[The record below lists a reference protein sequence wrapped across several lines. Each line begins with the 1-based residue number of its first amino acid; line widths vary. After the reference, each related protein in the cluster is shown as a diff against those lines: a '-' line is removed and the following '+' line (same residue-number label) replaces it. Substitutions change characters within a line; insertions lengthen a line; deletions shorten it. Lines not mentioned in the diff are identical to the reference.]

1 MSLLQEYLIEQL
13 LNETLQDAFGF
24 YKDKLSQEQFDKLI
38 ALDPTFKIEQD
49 RLGTYGKW
57 IITSF
62 LRGTLKEEEFDNVT
76 EILDDFN
83 TRKRNIKAPGGSDIN
98 RYKTLAEIRAALD
111 TVELTD
117 AQKERLRR
125 KAKQYADLGDQA
137 EFLFETDKWE
147 VWVPKTYA
155 ASMKLGSGS
164 NWCTASTGSSGERY
178 FHQYTDQWGSQRR
191 GTADECG
198 NLVIFNNK
206 KDSSE
211 KYQLQVIL
219 DPQGKPYKIGDFM
232 NINDNSENFEGFIA
246 TENLIDELSKSRL
259 KELPEIKNAI
269 KIKQVLSSNKIT
281 IKSVRDVNRFGGG
294 LTALLPDGS
303 QVEIKGKI
311 LKASEVKELIV
322 IAVEDDKTDTD
333 FKENPFEVIR
343 FFPKSTVTK
352 IGSDSF
358 MDSKKLKTIILPP
371 KLVSIGEGAFKGCE
385 NLEEVFLPD
394 SVRFI
399 GLGAFEGC
407 NKLVLKMNKRKGK
420 SNIQVPEADLAFLKQ
435 HLQVIGGE
443 TGAEEL
449 EEAILQE
456 VFSPSMPQ
464 WLQDWLQK
472 NKANKTEGGKLRV
485 KITGEENDFDRI
497 PAGNIDLNK
506 AEFVN
511 VPVPTSPRDQYL
523 KEPYLPIF
531 YLEYQDYY
539 DTNVTMVYIPGFNDN
554 TPVRWEAE
562 RKEIGKMSKT
572 AIIQRTKKF
581 TAIDTSKPG
590 NFSKEIQK
598 EREVAKKGSIERK
611 SDTELKKMGGYSR
624 RTYDK
629 SGYELDPEVLIIK
642 LKEYTKEN
650 FPVIINKYYE
660 RLEALRKGLH
670 KILVKISI
678 DNPRHDEDIIRRAH
692 DKMFKAI
699 NIYRSITTEL
709 EKNLKIKDKIQ
720 REFNLY
726 KMFDLAGTELMKSKF
741 TQEEMGKVQSYSP
754 DYTFNSLK
762 EYLKEA
768 ENGYRRVN
776 LTTLE

>member
-13 LNETLQDAFGF
+13 LNETLEDAFGF
-24 YKDKLSQEQFDKLI
+24 YKDKLSREQFDKLI

-57 IITSF
+57 IIASF
-62 LRGTLKEEEFDNVT
+62 LRGTLKEEEFNNVT

-117 AQKERLRR
+117 TQKERLRR
-125 KAKQYADLGDQA
+125 KAKQHAELGDQA

-164 NWCTASTGSSGERY
+164 SWCTASTGERGERY

-191 GTADECG
+191 GSAGDCG

-206 KDSSE
+206 QDSSE

-232 NINDNSENFEGFIA
+232 DISDSSADFEGFIA
-246 TENLIDELSKSRL
+246 KENLIDELSKSRL
-259 KELPEIKNAI
+259 KDLPEIQKGI
-269 KIKQVLSSNKIT
+269 IIKQILDSGQVT
-281 IKSVRDVNRFGGG
+281 VKSAVNDVSRYGGG
-294 LTALLPDGS
+294 VNALLPDGS
-303 QVEIKGKI
+303 QLEIKGKT
-311 LKASEVKELIV
+311 LKGSKLKELIV
-322 IAVEDDKTDTD
+322 IGVGDDKTDTD

-343 FFPKSTVTK
+343 FFPKSTVTH
-352 IGSDSF
+352 IGSESF
-358 MDSKKLKTIILPP
+358 MNSKKLKTIILPL
-371 KLVSIGEGAFKGCE
+371 KLVSIGEHAFKGCE

-394 SVRFI
+394 SVRYI

-435 HLQVIGGE
+435 HLQVIDKQP
-443 TGAEEL
+443 TAEEL

-464 WLQDWLQK
+464 WLQDWLKK
-472 NKANKTEGGKLRV
+472 NKANQTDGRRLRV
-485 KITGEENDFDRI
+485 KITGEENEFSRI
-497 PAGNIDLNK
+497 PGGSIDLNK
-506 AEFVN
+506 AEFLN

-531 YLEYQDYY
+531 YLEYDE
-539 DTNVTMVYIPGFNDN
+539 DDIPAERIVYIPGVNDN
-554 TPVRWEAE
+554 KAVRWESE
-562 RKEIGKMSKT
+562 RKEIGRMSKT
-572 AIIQRTKKF
+572 AILQRTKKF
-581 TAIDTSKPG
+581 TAIDTSKPE
-590 NFSKEIQK
+590 NFSKDIQK
-598 EREVAKKGSIERK
+598 EREVAKQGSVERK
-611 SDTELKKMGGYSR
+611 SAKEVDSYTF
-624 RTYDK
+624 RTQYDK
-629 SGYELDPEVLIIK
+629 SGYRLDPEALIVK

-650 FPVIINKYYE
+650 FPAIIKKYYE
-660 RLEALRKGLH
+660 RLEALRKALH

-678 DNPRHDEDIIRRAH
+678 DNPRHDEEIIRRAH

-699 NIYRSITTEL
+699 NIYRYIVAEV
-709 EKNLKIKDKIQ
+709 EKALKIKDKKQ
-720 REFNLY
+720 REYNLY
-726 KMFDLAGTELMKSKF
+726 RLFDLEERDYMSKKF
-741 TQEEMGKVQSYSP
+741 TQDELNELDSYSP
-754 DYTFNSLK
+754 NYTFDNFKSNLK
-762 EYLKEA
+762 DA
-768 ENGYRRVN
+768 EHSYRRVN

>member
-1 MSLLQEYLIEQL
+1 
-13 LNETLQDAFGF
+13 
-24 YKDKLSQEQFDKLI
+24 
-38 ALDPTFKIEQD
+38 
-49 RLGTYGKW
+49 
-57 IITSF
+57 
-62 LRGTLKEEEFDNVT
+62 
-76 EILDDFN
+76 
-83 TRKRNIKAPGGSDIN
+83 
-98 RYKTLAEIRAALD
+98 
-111 TVELTD
+111 
-117 AQKERLRR
+117 
-125 KAKQYADLGDQA
+125 
-137 EFLFETDKWE
+137 
-147 VWVPKTYA
+147 
-155 ASMKLGSGS
+155 
-164 NWCTASTGSSGERY
+164 
-178 FHQYTDQWGSQRR
+178 
-191 GTADECG
+191 
-198 NLVIFNNK
+198 
-206 KDSSE
+206 
-211 KYQLQVIL
+211 
-219 DPQGKPYKIGDFM
+219 
-232 NINDNSENFEGFIA
+232 
-246 TENLIDELSKSRL
+246 
-259 KELPEIKNAI
+259 
-269 KIKQVLSSNKIT
+269 
-281 IKSVRDVNRFGGG
+281 
-294 LTALLPDGS
+294 
-303 QVEIKGKI
+303 
-311 LKASEVKELIV
+311 
-322 IAVEDDKTDTD
+322 
-333 FKENPFEVIR
+333 
-343 FFPKSTVTK
+343 
-352 IGSDSF
+352 
-358 MDSKKLKTIILPP
+358 
-371 KLVSIGEGAFKGCE
+371 
-385 NLEEVFLPD
+385 
-394 SVRFI
+394 
-399 GLGAFEGC
+399 
-407 NKLVLKMNKRKGK
+407 
-420 SNIQVPEADLAFLKQ
+420 
-435 HLQVIGGE
+435 
-443 TGAEEL
+443 
-449 EEAILQE
+449 
-456 VFSPSMPQ
+456 
-464 WLQDWLQK
+464 
-472 NKANKTEGGKLRV
+472 
-485 KITGEENDFDRI
+485 
-497 PAGNIDLNK
+497 
-506 AEFVN
+506 
-511 VPVPTSPRDQYL
+511 
-523 KEPYLPIF
+523 
-531 YLEYQDYY
+531 
-539 DTNVTMVYIPGFNDN
+539 MVYIPGFNDN